1 MRSRSPL
8 FLLIVGLGAG
18 GAASLFWL
26 WRQNDDVDPIRDIP
40 VLSQGS
46 APRTVDRAVSTAAA
60 ATAPLDSAMR
70 SWLEALAQAIR
81 RGEARKDEALLSFKD
96 EAALQRFLQRARGQ
110 GLAVLAHSGPL
121 RTVRVRSDN
130 LRSLDGELA
139 ENAAEYES
147 VSANSLFSV
156 PQPPAQ
162 QERAELNQI
171 PFGNE
176 TLAYLGASVDRTNWG
191 RGVTIA
197 ILDTGVGADPTF
209 SPGQLHTLDL
219 GLGIT
224 PGRGADDGHGTS
236 VGALAAGMS
245 GDAAGVAP
253 AATLLSIRVTDT
265 NGLSDLFTL
274 SQGIVAA
281 VDAGARI
288 INVSLGG
295 YATGSMLD
303 AAIGYAAQQ
312 GAVIVAAAGN
322 DQAAQ
327 LTWPAA
333 DPRVV
338 SVGAIDRA
346 EQQVAFSNAGEQ
358 LQFTAPGYGVQTAWL
373 DGQRAYVN
381 GTSASA
387 PLVSGAIAA
396 LISQNPNLTPAQA
409 VTLLAQTANDGGAPG
424 TDPAY
429 GRGIINLGTAMNS
442 GNPSYV
448 DTAISSHHYDS
459 VNQEMQFIVQNRS
472 GRALT
477 GTSLAIAA
485 GTVRTIQ
492 TLPTLAPGETY
503 IAKVPVNPLTLNMA
517 GSITY
522 TTQLTNPLGVIDQ
535 VPGNNQ
541 KSTTFSPPKP

>member
-8 FLLIVGLGAG
+8 FLLILGLGAG
-18 GAASLFWL
+18 GAVLLLWL
-26 WRQNDDVDPIRDIP
+26 WQQGEPSDQIRHLPARSQAFTPTPADHTVSP
-40 VLSQGS
+40 VVQ
-46 APRTVDRAVSTAAA
+46 AV
-60 ATAPLDSAMR
+60 APLSSAMR
-70 SWLEALAQAIR
+70 AWLDALAQAIR
-81 RGEARKDEALLSFKD
+81 RGEAREGEALLSFKD
-96 EAALQRFLQRARGQ
+96 EAALQRFLQRAREM
-110 GLAVLAHSGPL
+110 GLTVIAQSGPL
-121 RTVRVRSDN
+121 RTVRVRSGD
-130 LRSLDGELA
+130 LRSLQSELA
-139 ENAAEYES
+139 EHAADYES
-147 VSANSLFSV
+147 VSANSLFGV
-156 PQPPAQ
+156 PQPPARQ
-162 QERAELNQI
+162 DRGELNQI

-176 TLAYLGASVDRTNWG
+176 TLAYLGAAVDRSNWG
-191 RGVTIA
+191 RGTTIA

-209 SPGQLHTLDL
+209 NAGQLRTLDL
-219 GLGIT
+219 GLGLT

-236 VGALAAGMS
+236 VAALAAGTAT
-245 GDAAGVAP
+245 DAAGVAP
-253 AATLLSIRVTDT
+253 AASILSIRVTDT

-288 INVSLGG
+288 INISLGG
-295 YATGSMLD
+295 YATGPMLD
-303 AAIGYAAQQ
+303 AAIGYATQQ

-327 LTWPAA
+327 LAWPAA

-338 SVGAIDRA
+338 SVGAIDLA

-409 VTLLAQTANDGGAPG
+409 VNLLAQTANDGGAPG

-442 GNPSYV
+442 GDSGYV
-448 DTAISSHHYDS
+448 DTAISSHYYDS
-459 VNQEMQFIVQNRS
+459 ANQQMQFVVQNRS

-477 GTSLAIAA
+477 GTSLTIEA
-485 GTVRTIQ
+485 GTVRTTQ
-492 TLPTLAPGETY
+492 TLPALAPGETY
-503 IAKVPVNPLTLNMA
+503 TAKVPVNSLTLNMA

-522 TTQLTNPLGVIDQ
+522 TTRLTNPLGVIDQ

-541 KSTTFSPPKP
+541 RTTTLSPPKP

>member
-1 MRSRSPL
+1 MRSRPPL
-8 FLLIVGLGAG
+8 FLLILGLIAG
-18 GAASLFWL
+18 GAALLLWL
-26 WRQNDDVDPIRDIP
+26 WQKGDQSDQIRDLP
-40 VLSQGS
+40 VPSRASVPLPPNRAVPS
-46 APRTVDRAVSTAAA
+46 APPT
-60 ATAPLDSAMR
+60 TAPLSPAMR
-70 SWLEALAQAIR
+70 AWLDALAQAIR
-81 RGEARKDEALLSFKD
+81 RGEAREGEALLSFKD
-96 EAALQRFLQRARGQ
+96 EAALQRFLQRAREK
-110 GLAVLAHSGPL
+110 GLTVLAQSGPL
-121 RTVRVRSDN
+121 RTVRVRSNN
-130 LRSLDGELA
+130 LRSLQGELI
-139 ENAAEYES
+139 EHAADYES
-147 VSANSLFSV
+147 VSANSLFGV

-162 QERAELNQI
+162 QDRAELNQI

-176 TLAYLGASVDRTNWG
+176 TLAYLGAAVDRTSWG
-191 RGVTIA
+191 RGITIA
-197 ILDTGVGADPTF
+197 VLDTGVGADPTF
-209 SPGQLHTLDL
+209 SAGQVRTLDL
-219 GLGIT
+219 GLGLT

-236 VGALAAGMS
+236 VAALAAGMS
-245 GDAAGVAP
+245 ADAAGVAP

-295 YATGSMLD
+295 YATGTMLD
-303 AAIGYAAQQ
+303 AAIGYATQQ

-327 LTWPAA
+327 LAWPAA

-396 LISQNPNLTPAQA
+396 LISQNPNLSPAQA
-409 VTLLAQTANDGGAPG
+409 VNLLAQTANDGGAPG

-442 GNPSYV
+442 GNPGYV
-448 DTAISSHHYDS
+448 DTAVSSHYYDS
-459 VNQEMQFIVQNRS
+459 ANQQMQFVVQNRS

-485 GTVRTIQ
+485 GTVRTTQ

-503 IAKVPVNPLTLNMA
+503 IAKVAVNPLTLNMA

-535 VPGNNQ
+535 VPGNNR
-541 KSTTFSPPKP
+541 KSTTLSPPKP

>member
-1 MRSRSPL
+1 MRSRPPL
-8 FLLIVGLGAG
+8 FLLILGLIAG
-18 GAASLFWL
+18 GAALLLWL
-26 WRQNDDVDPIRDIP
+26 WQKGDQSEQIHDLP
-40 VLSQGS
+40 VLSRTP
-46 APRTVDRAVSTAAA
+46 APLPPNRAVPSTPPTAA
-60 ATAPLDSAMR
+60 PLSPAMR
-70 SWLEALAQAIR
+70 SWLDALAQAIR
-81 RGEARKDEALLSFKD
+81 RGEAREGEALLSFKD
-96 EAALQRFLQRARGQ
+96 EAALQRFLQRAREK
-110 GLAVLAHSGPL
+110 GLTVLAQSGPL
-121 RTVRVRSDN
+121 RTVRVRSNN
-130 LRSLDGELA
+130 LRSLQGELI
-139 ENAAEYES
+139 EHAADYES
-147 VSANSLFSV
+147 VSANSLFGV

-162 QERAELNQI
+162 QDRAELNQI

-176 TLAYLGASVDRTNWG
+176 TLAYLGTAVDRTSWG

-197 ILDTGVGADPTF
+197 VLDTGVGADPTF
-209 SPGQLHTLDL
+209 SAGQVRTLDL
-219 GLGIT
+219 GLGLT

-236 VGALAAGMS
+236 VAALAAGMS
-245 GDAAGVAP
+245 ADAAGVAP

-295 YATGSMLD
+295 YATGTMLN
-303 AAIGYAAQQ
+303 AAIGYATQQ

-327 LTWPAA
+327 LAWPAA

-346 EQQVAFSNAGEQ
+346 EQQVTFSNAGEQ

-396 LISQNPNLTPAQA
+396 LISQNPNLSPAQA
-409 VTLLAQTANDGGAPG
+409 VNLLAQTANDGGAPG

-442 GNPSYV
+442 GNPGYV
-448 DTAISSHHYDS
+448 DTAVSSHYYDS
-459 VNQEMQFIVQNRS
+459 GNQQMQFVVQNRS

-485 GTVRTIQ
+485 GTVRTTQ

-503 IAKVPVNPLTLNMA
+503 IAKVAVNPLTLNMA

-535 VPGNNQ
+535 VPGNNR
-541 KSTTFSPPKP
+541 KSTTLSPPKP

>member
-8 FLLIVGLGAG
+8 FLLILGLGAG
-18 GAASLFWL
+18 GTVLLLWL
-26 WRQNDDVDPIRDIP
+26 WQKSDQSEHIHDLP
-40 VLSQGS
+40 VLSRTP
-46 APRTVDRAVSTAAA
+46 APLPPNRAVPSTPPTAA
-60 ATAPLDSAMR
+60 PLSSAMR
-70 SWLEALAQAIR
+70 GWLDALAQAIR
-81 RGEARKDEALLSFKD
+81 RGEAREGEALLSFKG
-96 EAALQRFLQRARGQ
+96 EAALQRFLQRAHEK
-110 GLAVLAHSGPL
+110 GLTVLAHSGPL
-121 RTVRVRSDN
+121 RTVRIRSND
-130 LRSLDGELA
+130 LRSLQGELA
-139 ENAAEYES
+139 EHAADYES
-147 VSANSLFSV
+147 VSANSLFGV

-162 QERAELNQI
+162 QDRAELNQI

-176 TLAYLGASVDRTNWG
+176 TLSYLGAAVDRTSWG

-197 ILDTGVGADPTF
+197 VLDTGVGADPTF
-209 SPGQLHTLDL
+209 SAGQVRTLDL
-219 GLGIT
+219 GLGLT

-236 VGALAAGMS
+236 VAALAAGMS
-245 GDAAGVAP
+245 ADAAGVAP

-295 YATGSMLD
+295 YATGAMLN
-303 AAIGYAAQQ
+303 AAIGYATQQ

-373 DGQRAYVN
+373 DGQRAYVD

-409 VTLLAQTANDGGAPG
+409 VNLLARTANDGGAPG

-429 GRGIINLGTAMNS
+429 GRGIINLATAMNS
-442 GNPSYV
+442 GNPGYV
-448 DTAISSHHYDS
+448 DTAISSHYYDS
-459 VNQEMQFIVQNRS
+459 ANQQMQFVVQNRS

-477 GTSLAIAA
+477 GTSLSIAA
-485 GTVRTIQ
+485 GTVRTTQ
-492 TLPTLAPGETY
+492 TLPTLAPGDTY
-503 IAKVPVNPLTLNMA
+503 IAKIPVNPLTLNMA

-522 TTQLTNPLGVIDQ
+522 TTQLTNPIGVIDQ

-541 KSTTFSPPKP
+541 KSTTLSPPKP